1 VIGRLVI
8 TEVNMS
14 ELFLEVID
22 DATDENIMALLEYVA
37 AYHEFLADAG
47 VYESAYVGSCWR

>member
-1 VIGRLVI
+1 
-8 TEVNMS
+8 MS